1 MTGMS
6 ICRRAVERGGLVLAL
21 LLLAACAPAAP
32 SPTVGS
38 APSAPAPTEAPKSA
52 PQPAT
57 SPVPAAQPAASP
69 APAAPGAAPASSPVA
84 APAAKPAAPLDVK
97 AVEEF
102 YRGKTIRIVV
112 GSAAGGGYDAYSR
125 LIARHIGKYI
135 PGNPT
140 VIVENMPG
148 AGFIIA
154 ANHVYS
160 AAPSDGTVIGNV
172 AIGAMAQQILG
183 KPGVQFEAARFHY
196 LGVPTTDTDLCVAT
210 RASGFKSLAETIGPG
225 AKEWVAGG
233 GAPGQTIEDEPR
245 VLKEALGANIKI
257 VSGYDGTSKARLA
270 MDQGEVQGQCGWS
283 WESVQ
288 ATAGDRVQSGE
299 YVIISQ
305 NSVERP
311 HKDLPSVP
319 VAYQLAKTD
328 EARQLIRY
336 GIILTNFVQREYVVA
351 PGVPAERVQA
361 LRQAFAGVFT
371 DSEFRADA
379 DKAKLTLDP
388 VSGEEAQRLVLEL
401 SSMPAPIQEKLK
413 EIWK

>member
-1 MTGMS
+1 MATMS
-6 ICRRAVERGGLVLAL
+6 VYRRAVGRGGVVLAL
-21 LLLAACAPAAP
+21 VLLAACSPATPAPA
-32 SPTVGS
+32 V
-38 APSAPAPTEAPKSA
+38 APAGPTEAPK
-52 PQPAT
+52 PAA
-57 SPVPAAQPAASP
+57 PAAQPAASP
-69 APAAPGAAPASSPVA
+69 APAAPAS
-84 APAAKPAAPLDVK
+84 PAAKPVPAFNAK

-102 YRGKTIRIVV
+102 SQGKTIRIVV
-112 GSAAGGGYDAYSR
+112 GAAAGGGYDAYSR

-135 PGNPT
+135 PGNPN

-160 AAPSDGTVIGNV
+160 AAPSDGTVIGNI

-183 KPGVQFEAARFHY
+183 KPGVQFEAAKFQY

-210 RASGFKSLAETIGPG
+210 KASGFRSLAEAIGPG
-225 AKEWVAGG
+225 AKEWVAAG

-288 ATAGDRVQSGE
+288 ATAGDRVQSGD

-305 NSVERP
+305 NSVEKP
-311 HKDLPSVP
+311 HKDLPNVP
-319 VAYQLAKTD
+319 VAYQLAKTE
-328 EARQLIRY
+328 EAKQLIRY
-336 GIILTNFVQREYVVA
+336 GIILTNFVQREYVMA

-361 LRQAFAGVFT
+361 LRQAFARVFT

-401 SSMPAPIQEKLK
+401 SSMPAQIEEKLK